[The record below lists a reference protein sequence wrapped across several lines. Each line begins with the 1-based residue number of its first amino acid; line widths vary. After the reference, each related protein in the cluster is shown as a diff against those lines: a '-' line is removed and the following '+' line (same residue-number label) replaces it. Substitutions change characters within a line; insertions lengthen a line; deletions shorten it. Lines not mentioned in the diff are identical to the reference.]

1 MKTLFLIL
9 ALFLVG
15 CSTTRTPTHILQKE
29 VVIAEQEWAGF
40 IAAEV
45 PNSSDV
51 FAVEIEKKIYLD
63 AIKSGN
69 EVRIHL
75 AVRNYIKLIYN
86 LMIPPLPEG
95 SIYEGF

>member
-15 CSTTRTPTHILQKE
+15 CSTTRTPTHIWQKE
-29 VVIAEQEWAGF
+29 VAIAEKEWAGF

-51 FAVEIEKKIYLD
+51 FAVEMEKKIYLD
-63 AIKSGN
+63 AVKSKD

-75 AVRNYIKLIYN
+75 AARNYVNLIYT
-86 LMIPPLPEG
+86 LMIPPFPEG